1 MRDTDVLIEL
11 RRLEESLWR
20 EETRFDRAYMDRIL
34 APDFVEFGRSGRV
47 WTRKDT
53 LATPRRRIRARL
65 PLARFAIRMLGEDVA
80 LITYRSEGLEDDL
93 EVGNRASLWR
103 RSDDGWKLEFHQG
116 TPTTR

>member
-1 MRDTDVLIEL
+1 MPDTDVLTEL

-20 EETRFDRAYMDRIL
+20 EETRFDRDYMDRIL
-34 APDFVEFGRSGRV
+34 ASYFVEFGRSGKV

-53 LATPRRRIRARL
+53 LRTPRRKIGARL
-65 PLARFAIRMLGEDVA
+65 PLARFSIRMITEDVA

-103 RSDDGWKLEFHQG
+103 RSENGWKLEFHQG
-116 TPTTR
+116 TPTMR